1 MKKILV
7 IFLIPFLFG
16 CEKYDLPTNPQS
28 QLNGR
33 WDVVKIKVVIDK
45 VNFNSHVTVLS
56 ETEAAVTN
64 FYVKRVLN
72 DTSLLLGQDIINTSV
87 DRRFDINKTTWD
99 FQNYQLRIY
108 ENNQNVVKG
117 SSNDN
122 YIFADFPCK
131 YCTKQ
136 TIMEWDYLG
145 VKTRYTFT
153 TDTYGAMPAN
163 ELILTSQTF
172 YTNITLGSN
181 VYDKAIESH
190 LEITLHKK

>member
-16 CEKYDLPTNPQS
+16 CEKYELPTNPQS

-64 FYVKRVLN
+64 FYIKRILN
-72 DTSLLLGQDIINTSV
+72 DSTLLLGQDFNNTSV
-87 DRRFDINKTTWD
+87 DRRFDLDKTTWS
-99 FQNYQLRIY
+99 FENYQLRIY

-117 SSNDN
+117 TSIDN
-122 YIFADFPCK
+122 YIFVKFPCN
-131 YCTKQ
+131 YCKENTVL
-136 TIMEWDYLG
+136 EWDYLG
-145 VKTRYTFT
+145 NKTRYTFE

-163 ELILTSQTF
+163 KLVLTSQTF
-172 YTNITLGSN
+172 YTNIKLGSN
-181 VYDKAIESH
+181 EYDKAIVSH
-190 LEITLHKK
+190 LEITLHRK